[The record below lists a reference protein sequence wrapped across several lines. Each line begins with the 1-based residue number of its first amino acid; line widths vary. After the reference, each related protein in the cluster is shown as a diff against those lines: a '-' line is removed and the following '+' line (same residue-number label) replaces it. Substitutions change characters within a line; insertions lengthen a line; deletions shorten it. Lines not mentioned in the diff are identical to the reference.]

1 MTSLAIF
8 KCFPSALTM
17 VTICPSNGVPSAL
30 PMVPHHSFQWSPF
43 GPSRMSLW
51 LFQWCSFG
59 LSNGAPGLSK
69 GVLSALSIVNLC
81 PSGGAHFPLPVVTL
95 LMKALRQF
103 QRCPFGYP
111 KGAPPP
117 PSFAL
122 PMVSLPT
129 SQMCPSALPMASFRL
144 FHWLLIGPS
153 KLSLWSFQWCLFGLS
168 NGAIRILNL

>member
-1 MTSLAIF
+1 MVPLRIFQRSFALPMTSLAIF

-81 PSGGAHFPLPVVTL
+81 PSGGAHFPLPMVTL

-153 KLSLWSFQWCLFGLS
+153 KLSLWSF
-168 NGAIRILNL
+168 